1 MRLIFLWTLLLSS
14 VLSQDL
20 VFVGESGGH
29 ENEESK
35 VEETSDEE
43 SSKEVFI
50 ATNDWQEIKPGQ
62 SIPQGL
68 HVRLDMQTGKKE
80 ARLMQNEETKEQR
93 EQRIL
98 ESIKNIKDDLKDSP
112 KVQGTGKSKWRSM
125 EEIKQEMK
133 DIDLKVT
140 EDYLSMKALLEDLE
154 QEKDEENQVKALE
167 ELEFHVHQY
176 DNAVDFL
183 QLDGIIKG
191 VLPALNSS
199 HDEVKRAG
207 SLLLGGAAQ
216 SHPEVQAAAVQAGV
230 LPLLLRLI
238 HLDGDARVA
247 ARAFYALSSILRS
260 SHISQ
265 QEFLA
270 QGGLAVLASAL
281 ADETAGREKVRIK
294 ALTLLN
300 DLMLEMEGLG
310 DLIKEAGICQVWENV
325 LVVPRADRGAK
336 REDHL
341 AASGH
346 KWPLREEHDTVGKII
361 EALSKVARPC
371 RSELSTSNGL
381 QSKLAFLQQ
390 EYSILR
396 DREAAEGE
404 GDIFSEI
411 ANTLDVLVKELGVVK
426 IEL

>member
-1 MRLIFLWTLLLSS
+1 MYNRRISESTSI
-14 VLSQDL
+14 SQ
-20 VFVGESGGH
+20 
-29 ENEESK
+29 
-35 VEETSDEE
+35 
-43 SSKEVFI
+43 
-50 ATNDWQEIKPGQ
+50 
-62 SIPQGL
+62 
-68 HVRLDMQTGKKE
+68 
-80 ARLMQNEETKEQR
+80 
-93 EQRIL
+93 
-98 ESIKNIKDDLKDSP
+98 
-112 KVQGTGKSKWRSM
+112 
-125 EEIKQEMK
+125 
-133 DIDLKVT
+133 
-140 EDYLSMKALLEDLE
+140 
-154 QEKDEENQVKALE
+154 
-167 ELEFHVHQY
+167 
-176 DNAVDFL
+176 
-183 QLDGIIKG
+183 
-191 VLPALNSS
+191 
-199 HDEVKRAG
+199 VKRAG

-341 AASGH
+341 AASGD
-346 KWPLREEHDTVGKII
+346 KWPLRQEHDTVGKII

-411 ANTLDVLVKELGVVK
+411 ANTLDVLVKELGIVK